1 MAYLN
6 LQGRAYQYRDVGAGR
21 PLLLLH
27 GFPLTGASFWPQLD
41 APPQGIRLIVP
52 DHRGFGQSARGESLL
67 TMDAL
72 AADALSLLEA
82 LKLPQVAVGGVSMG
96 GYVAMALLRLDPARV
111 GRLIL
116 IDTQCG
122 ADDDAARARREAT
135 ALELEAR
142 GVGPLVEAMIPKL
155 LAPGAPEE
163 VRRRVEALMRSVDPK
178 SAARASRAMAIRA
191 DSREILSRF
200 AGPALVVV
208 GSDDSITP
216 PAKAKEMAALI
227 GGSRWVQI
235 EGAGHLSNLEKPE
248 AFNAAL
254 SEFLALS

>member
-1 MAYLN
+1 MPYLTIE
-6 LQGRAYQYRDVGAGR
+6 GRAYHYREAGAGT

-41 APPQGIRLIVP
+41 APPEGVRLIVP
-52 DHRGFGQSARGESLL
+52 DHRGFGQSARGEGALSIESYAS
-67 TMDAL
+67 DAL
-72 AADALSLLEA
+72 LLLER
-82 LKLPQVAVGGVSMG
+82 LKIPQAAVGGVSMG

-111 GRLIL
+111 TRLVL

-122 ADDDAARARREAT
+122 ADDEAGKAKREAT
-135 ALELEAR
+135 AVELEAK
-142 GVGPLVEAMIPKL
+142 GMGPLAEAMMPKL

-163 VRRRVEALMRSVDPK
+163 VRRRVEAMIRSVDPK
-178 SAARASRAMAIRA
+178 GAAAASRAMAGRA

-200 AGPALVVV
+200 SGPALVVV
-208 GSDDSITP
+208 GSEDVITP
-216 PAKAKEMAALI
+216 LEKANELAGLL
-227 GGSRWVQI
+227 GGARRVSL

-254 SEFLALS
+254 SEFLAL